1 MVVSFIFTTVCS
13 QIINKGTKKAG
24 FCDCVRRRYAHVS
37 SCCFGSTKHINSL
50 DKESANLQWESAGE
64 RAKWLCLNRI
74 FRENFSSF
82 AQFLRHRHR
91 HRCCRRRRH
100 SHCPQDKKIEFG
112 RLHDSTVSC
121 ALSAQ
126 NTAHPWERHNRTLYK
141 KKRTGTCDA
150 HTSHQ
155 QQPTG
160 IMSDNILNTTP
171 HLNVYLKH
179 NIAAIPFQLLFL
191 SFHNISVSLLI
202 SLQIT
207 NDER

>member
-100 SHCPQDKKIEFG
+100 SHCPQEKKIEFG

-141 KKRTGTCDA
+141 KNAQAHAMHTLLTNNNRPASCPITYWTQRRTS
-150 HTSHQ
+150 TSTLNITSQ
-155 QQPTG
+155 QFHFDCCFFHFV
-160 IMSDNILNTTP
+160 I
-171 HLNVYLKH
+171 
-179 NIAAIPFQLLFL
+179 FL
-191 SFHNISVSLLI
+191 SHS
-202 SLQIT
+202 
-207 NDER
+207 

>member
-1 MVVSFIFTTVCS
+1 MALLKQNFPGKFFQFCTVLASPSPSPLLSTTSSFTLSTRQENRIRSTARFNRLLC
-13 QIINKGTKKAG
+13 
-24 FCDCVRRRYAHVS
+24 FVS
-37 SCCFGSTKHINSL
+37 SKH
-50 DKESANLQWESAGE
+50 
-64 RAKWLCLNRI
+64 CTP
-74 FRENFSSF
+74 
-82 AQFLRHRHR
+82 LRTT
-91 HRCCRRRRH
+91 
-100 SHCPQDKKIEFG
+100 Q
-112 RLHDSTVSC
+112 
-121 ALSAQ
+121 Q
-126 NTAHPWERHNRTLYK
+126 NTIQK

-179 NIAAIPFQLLFL
+179 NIAAIPFRLLFL
-191 SFHNISVSLLI
+191 SFRNISVSLLI